1 MRRLRKSSINS
12 PFITN
17 SMCLRCWTGGMRES
31 WNPCKPSE
39 APLLPPVSKEWDSE
53 DHLVYV
59 VSESVDQ
66 LEPRTFDALASQTQ
80 VDGRTAVRLDRIDVG
95 IPAD

>member
-12 PFITN
+12 PFIT
-17 SMCLRCWTGGMRES
+17 SSRCLRRWTGDASTSSRSDELG
-31 WNPCKPSE
+31 E
-39 APLLPPVSKEWDSE
+39 ALLLPPVLSDWRSE

-66 LEPRTFDALASQTQ
+66 LELRSFDARVSQAQ
-80 VDGRTAVRLDRIDVG
+80 VDD
-95 IPAD
+95 